1 MNETIRMSRVV
12 LGLAA
17 VGLLAAAPLNAQKNA
32 CEVMQHGMATT
43 GLKEGAWVSYQIPD
57 GGSMKR
63 SVVGKEERDGKTYY
77 WLEMSFQGEKKTE
90 SVIMKRLVPGWDALS
105 DVKEMIV
112 QPAGE
117 SAMRVPTQVI
127 SMMAS
132 RMKDPIGSAT
142 KECEKI
148 QYLGEA
154 SVTVPAGTF
163 KAKHFKNDDGEMWGS
178 EELAFFLI
186 KVLGKEGSIELTG
199 HGTDATSEITGPIT
213 DMPGF

>member
-1 MNETIRMSRVV
+1 MNETRRYSTGMLGFVV
-12 LGLAA
+12 G
-17 VGLLAAAPLNAQKNA
+17 GLLAAMPLTAQQNA

-77 WLEMSFQGEKKTE
+77 WLEMSFQGKKKKKNAI
-90 SVIMKRLVPGWDALS
+90 VKRLVPGWASLG
-105 DVKEMIV
+105 DVKEMIF
-112 QPAGE
+112 QQAGE
-117 SAMRVPTQVI
+117 PAMRVPTQVI
-127 SMMAS
+127 AMMAS
-132 RMKDPIGSAT
+132 RMKDPIASAT

-148 QYLGEA
+148 QYLGET

-163 KAKHFKNDDGEMWGS
+163 KAKHFKNDEGEMWGS

-199 HGTDATSEITGPIT
+199 HGNDATSAITGPIQ